1 MLDNLF
7 SQEDEFCPLV
17 SRVERLG
24 ESLLWESWD
33 HWANGDVTPF
43 YVRYTR
49 VSFKLF
55 PMFAPLEETALEDF
69 YF

>member
-1 MLDNLF
+1 MFDNLF

-17 SRVERLG
+17 SHIERLG

-33 HWANGDVTPF
+33 HWANGEVTPF
-43 YVRYTR
+43 YVRYTKIA
-49 VSFKLF
+49 FKLSPKF
-55 PMFAPLEETALEDF
+55 PPVVKTELEDF